1 MEPKIIEVEIC
12 NRFWIVEQRW
22 GIDRTAQGGG
32 VSDSIGNRDNEPDS
46 FETAYILHPMQG
58 PYARVYRE
66 WVRRDNLHR
75 HRHPRVDRPRFAYIV
90 EARTRRQVVEEM
102 NRRGHVAKFNSRLHY
117 PGQVSARLIRQ
128 PEKEVPGVLYY
139 ERVSGFIEDVQTDTY
154 RLGPISVTAE
164 SLERNPAMS
173 ARSIAL
179 RQAEAAAE
187 RAQKRI
193 DFLLSL
199 PEEPTF
205 EDDRPQVIYFQKRFA
220 PGGRVYDYTAIKAGG
235 KWYTSGPQGG
245 HVPREWD
252 DLVAWINEV
261 EPTPVFVARKF
272 REI

>member
-1 MEPKIIEVEIC
+1 MEPTLVEIEAC
-12 NRFWIVEQRW
+12 NRFFIVEQRW
-22 GIDRTAQGGG
+22 GVDNTATGGG
-32 VSDSIGNRDNEPDS
+32 WISDSIGNRRNHPDA
-46 FETAYILHPMQG
+46 FETAYIMNPMYG
-58 PYARVYRE
+58 PYSRAYRD
-66 WVRRDNLHR
+66 WVRRENR
-75 HRHPRVDRPRFAYIV
+75 RHPGADKPRFGYIV

-102 NRRGHVAKFNSRLHY
+102 NRRGHIAMFNSRLHY

-128 PEKEVPGVLYY
+128 SEKEVPGVLYY
-139 ERVSGFIEDVQTDTY
+139 ERVSGSIEDVQTDTY

-199 PEEPTF
+199 PDEPTF

>member
-1 MEPKIIEVEIC
+1 MEPKIVEVEIC

-66 WVRRDNLHR
+66 WVRRDNS
-75 HRHPRVDRPRFAYIV
+75 RHPQADRPRFAYIV

-102 NRRGHVAKFNSRLHY
+102 NRRGRVAKFNSRLHY
-117 PGQVSARLIRQ
+117 PLAQDRYDGYLRDMNRQ
-128 PEKEVPGVLYY
+128 FGD
-139 ERVSGFIEDVQTDTY
+139 RISGFIEDVQTDTH

-199 PEEPTF
+199 PDEPTF

>member
-46 FETAYILHPMQG
+46 FETAFIFHVMNG

-66 WVRRDNLHR
+66 WVRHDNS
-75 HRHPRVDRPRFAYIV
+75 RHPRADRPRFAYIV

-102 NRRGHVAKFNSRLHY
+102 NRRGRVAKFNSRLYY
-117 PGQVSARLIRQ
+117 PQGNAWLNQAFWDSYDHQVETYSTAVDQAIIKLLD
-128 PEKEVPGVLYY
+128 P
-139 ERVSGFIEDVQTDTY
+139 VSI
-154 RLGPISVTAE
+154 PAE
-164 SLERNPAMS
+164 SLERNPIQMS
-173 ARSIAL
+173 ARQIAL

-205 EDDRPQVIYFQKRFA
+205 EDDRPKVIYFQKRFGL
-220 PGGRVYDYTAIKAGG
+220 GGRIYDYSACKAGDG
-235 KWYTSGPQGG
+235 LWYTTGPTGG
-245 HVPREWD
+245 HIGRTWD
-252 DLVAWINEV
+252 DLIAWVNDT
-261 EPTPVFVARKF
+261 EPTQVYLARKF
-272 REI
+272 KRI